1 MDKKETNLIIV
12 IINSGFVDLVMD
24 AAKAAGAGGGTVLHG
39 RGTGNK
45 EIEKLFGI
53 TISPNKEIVL
63 IVVPNKIKDKVMKA
77 IYNNAGLD
85 TEGQGIIFSL
95 TLDRV
100 VGVNFNHFNKDD
112 EEETHTTD
120 DIKNGNQE

>member
-1 MDKKETNLIIV
+1 MDKKKLIVIIV

-77 IYNNAGLD
+77 IY
-85 TEGQGIIFSL
+85 
-95 TLDRV
+95 
-100 VGVNFNHFNKDD
+100 K
-112 EEETHTTD
+112 
-120 DIKNGNQE
+120 